1 MQKQV
6 LAEIGG
12 RIFHDFLTLSEIIIP
27 ERTKK
32 IMEFIFYLFAFWLGG
47 TVYQT
52 LELWWRRRTHW
63 TMFLAGGVCEV
74 LLEFLCNGVFFALPL
89 PFKFSFGCVV
99 NLKMGMKVWDYS
111 NLRGNILG
119 QVCPYFS
126 ALWCVL
132 SLPALLLLNLLHT
145 AIV

>member
-1 MQKQV
+1 MPV
-6 LAEIGG
+6 EL
-12 RIFHDFLTLSEIIIP
+12 
-27 ERTKK
+27 
-32 IMEFIFYLFAFWLGG
+32 IFYLFAFWLGG

-63 TMFLAGGVCEV
+63 TMFLAGGVCAV

-89 PFKFSFGCVV
+89 PFKCILGALIITAVEFSFGCVV

-111 NLRGNILG
+111 NLRGNLLG